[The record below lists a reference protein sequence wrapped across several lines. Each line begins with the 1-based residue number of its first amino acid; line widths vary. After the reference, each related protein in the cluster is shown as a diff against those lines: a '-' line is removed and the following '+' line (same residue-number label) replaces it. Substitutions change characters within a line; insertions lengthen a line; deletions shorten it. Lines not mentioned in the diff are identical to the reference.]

1 MPGWAELT
9 DHTVFSDVP
18 VEPVAARLAELLD
31 RYRPDVVLTHNAHA
45 GHEHVDHR
53 HAARATVLAIQNSD
67 TSLYFSGHG
76 VERWRLLE
84 EALAQNGIHRVEP
97 DWERLC
103 ALAEIESRVTTRI
116 DLGPAVLR
124 KRAAL
129 REHRSQLASSLAAQL
144 SAEQYAS
151 VFGTETFIRMHG
163 NEELLT

>member
-1 MPGWAELT
+1 MPGWTELT

-18 VEPVAARLAELLD
+18 VEAVAARLAELLD

-53 HAARATVLAIQNSD
+53 HAARATALAIQNSD

-84 EALAQNGIHRVEP
+84 EALAQNGIHCVEP

-103 ALAEIESRVTTRI
+103 ALAEIESASP
-116 DLGPAVLR
+116 PASTS
-124 KRAAL
+124 AL
-129 REHRSQLASSLAAQL
+129 RCSASGPLSGSTEVSSRARWRRSFPPSNTRLCSGRRHSFACT
-144 SAEQYAS
+144 
-151 VFGTETFIRMHG
+151 GTKSC
-163 NEELLT
+163 